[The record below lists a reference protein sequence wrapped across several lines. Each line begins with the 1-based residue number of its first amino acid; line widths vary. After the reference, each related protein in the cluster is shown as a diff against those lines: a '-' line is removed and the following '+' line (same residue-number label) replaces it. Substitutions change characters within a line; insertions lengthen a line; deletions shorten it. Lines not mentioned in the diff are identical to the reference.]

1 MGLKSV
7 VRRARR
13 WFDEI
18 MSSAD
23 HWDRVWTARDPDLV
37 TWFQPAPTMSLDL
50 IERVSVS
57 TEPIVDVGGGAS
69 LLVDRLLDHGYT
81 DVSVVDVSA
90 TALAASRAR
99 LGPRAERVTW
109 VVADVREL
117 YLDRR
122 VAVWHDRAVF
132 HFLTS
137 PDDREAYAARARQ
150 NLRGGG
156 HLVIA
161 TFGPEGPETCSG
173 LPTCRY
179 DAAGLAAEFGV
190 GFTLVDAVEEL
201 HVSPSG
207 LTQEFV
213 YVLLRHDG

>member
-1 MGLKSV
+1 
-7 VRRARR
+7 
-13 WFDEI
+13 
-18 MSSAD
+18 MSAAD
-23 HWDRVWTARDPDLV
+23 HWNTVWNDRDPHRV
-37 TWFQPAPTMSLDL
+37 TWFQPAPTRSLDL
-50 IERVSVS
+50 IERVSASSDPV
-57 TEPIVDVGGGAS
+57 VDVGGGAS
-69 LLVDRLLDHGYT
+69 LLVDRLLDRGYT

-90 TALAASRAR
+90 TALEASRAR
-99 LGPRAERVTW
+99 LGPRADRVTW

-117 YLDRR
+117 HLDRR

-137 PDDREAYAARARQ
+137 PDDREAYVTRARQ

-156 HLVIA
+156 HIVIA

-179 DAAGLAAEFGV
+179 DAAGLGAEFGV
-190 GFTLVDAVEEL
+190 GFTLVDAAEEI

-207 LTQEFV
+207 VTQQFV
-213 YVLLRHDG
+213 YVLLHHDG